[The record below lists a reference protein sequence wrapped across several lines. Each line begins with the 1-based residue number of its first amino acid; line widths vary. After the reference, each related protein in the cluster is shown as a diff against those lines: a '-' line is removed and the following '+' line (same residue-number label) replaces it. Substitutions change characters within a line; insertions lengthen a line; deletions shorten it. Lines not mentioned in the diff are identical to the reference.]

1 MRILHLSSLYPPEQV
16 GGAELMVETLART
29 QADQGH
35 AVAVACAARDEAG
48 PAQQD
53 GVTVY
58 RTGYGTPFHIL
69 DWPQHGRLD
78 RLRYKLAT
86 QWNPKTVARMAA
98 SVRDFAPDVVNT
110 HSLSELPPALWPML
124 ARHGV
129 PVVHTLHDFT
139 SLCTN
144 GAMARNGKAC
154 TGQHLK
160 CRLYAEPHRRCQRAV
175 SAVAAV
181 GTDLLDRHLAAG
193 FFGAVPS
200 ALRRVIWNPIPTGAP
215 ITRRKRTPHEPVRF
229 GFLGRIETSKGAD
242 ILFAACRALPSHG
255 WSLAVAG
262 RAVDGLD
269 RYRAATEGLPV
280 TFPGFVARDAFLDGI
295 DCLVVP
301 PIWPE
306 PFGRT
311 VAEAYARGVPVIG
324 TAIGGIGEQIGPG
337 PWLVPPGDEAA
348 LAGAMAR
355 IVAEPGRLA
364 EGLARAQAIR
374 AGTDP
379 AAVAD
384 AYLDLYAATRQ
395 ARASSTRNAHASPL
409 WEGVGD
415 RGHAEGTGSIHSEPP
430 PPPPLTPPHTGEGTR
445 ESGSPAQA
453 ERPQLSECRP

>member
-29 QADQGH
+29 QAGLGH
-35 AVAVACAARDEAG
+35 SVAVACAAREAAG
-48 PAQQD
+48 PVLQD

-69 DWPQHGRLD
+69 DWPEHGRLD

-86 QWNPKTVARMAA
+86 QWNRQTLVRMAA
-98 SVRDFAPDVVNT
+98 AVRDFAPEVVNM

-124 ARHGV
+124 AKLGV

-144 GAMARNGKAC
+144 GAMTRHGTAC
-154 TGQHLK
+154 AGQHLK

-193 FFGAVPS
+193 FFQAVPPG
-200 ALRRVIWNPIPTGAP
+200 LRRVIWNPIPPGAP
-215 ITRRKRTPHEPVRF
+215 AARRKRAPGEPVRF
-229 GFLGRIETSKGAD
+229 GYLGRIEAAKGAD
-242 ILFAACRALPSHG
+242 ILFAACRTLPAQG

-262 RAVDGLD
+262 RAVEGIDP
-269 RYRAATEGLPV
+269 YRALTAGLPV
-280 TFPGFVARDAFLDGI
+280 SFLGFAERDAFLDGI

-301 PIWPE
+301 PVWPE

-364 EGLARAQAIR
+364 EGLARADAIR

-379 AAVAD
+379 AAVAN
-384 AYLDLYAATRQ
+384 AYLDLYAATRDA
-395 ARASSTRNAHASPL
+395 ARAEQL
-409 WEGVGD
+409 
-415 RGHAEGTGSIHSEPP
+415 
-430 PPPPLTPPHTGEGTR
+430 
-445 ESGSPAQA
+445 PARA
-453 ERPQLSECRP
+453 ERPHLSECRP

>member
-29 QADQGH
+29 QAGLGH
-35 AVAVACAARDEAG
+35 AVAVACAAREAAG
-48 PAQQD
+48 PVQQD

-69 DWPQHGRLD
+69 DWPEHGRLD

-86 QWNPKTVARMAA
+86 QWNRQTLVRMAA
-98 SVRDFAPDVVNT
+98 AVRDFAPDVVNT

-124 ARHGV
+124 ARLGV

-144 GAMARNGKAC
+144 GAMTRHGTAC
-154 TGQHLK
+154 AGQHLK

-193 FFGAVPS
+193 FFQAVTPS
-200 ALRRVIWNPIPTGAP
+200 LRRVIWNPIPASAP
-215 ITRRKRTPHEPVRF
+215 TARRNRTPGEPVRF
-229 GFLGRIETSKGAD
+229 GYLGRIEAAKGAD
-242 ILFAACRALPSHG
+242 TLFAACRALPAQG

-262 RAVDGLD
+262 RAVEGLD
-269 RYRAATEGLPV
+269 RYRALTEGLPV
-280 TFPGFVARDAFLDGI
+280 AFLGFAERDAFLAGI

-301 PIWPE
+301 PVWAE

-348 LAGAMAR
+348 LAAAMAR
-355 IVAEPGRLA
+355 IIAEPGRLA
-364 EGLARAQAIR
+364 EGLARADAIR

-379 AAVAD
+379 AAVAN
-384 AYLDLYAATRQ
+384 AYLDLYAATRDAARSDPLP
-395 ARASSTRNAHASPL
+395 ARAEH
-409 WEGVGD
+409 
-415 RGHAEGTGSIHSEPP
+415 
-430 PPPPLTPPHTGEGTR
+430 
-445 ESGSPAQA
+445 
-453 ERPQLSECRP
+453 PQLSECRP

>member
-1 MRILHLSSLYPPEQV
+1 VRILHLSSLYPPEQV

-29 QADQGH
+29 QAGLGH
-35 AVAVACAARDEAG
+35 AVAVACAAREAAP
-48 PAQQD
+48 PAVQD

-86 QWNPKTVARMAA
+86 QWNPAILVRMAA
-98 SVRDFAPDVVNT
+98 AVRDFAPDVVNT
-110 HSLSELPPALWPML
+110 HSLSELPPGLWPML
-124 ARHGV
+124 AKRGV

-144 GAMARNGKAC
+144 GAMARNGTAC
-154 TGQHLK
+154 AGQHLK
-160 CRLYAEPHRRCQRAV
+160 CRLYAAPHRRCQRAV

-181 GTDLLDRHLAAG
+181 GTDLLNRHLAAG
-193 FFGAVPS
+193 FFEAVPPS
-200 ALRRVIWNPIPTGAP
+200 LRRVIWNPIPAGAP
-215 ITRRKRTPHEPVRF
+215 LARRTRTPGEPVRF
-229 GFLGRIETSKGAD
+229 GYLGRIEPSKGAD
-242 ILFAACRALPSHG
+242 ILFAACRLLPSQG
-255 WSLAVAG
+255 WSLTVAG

-269 RYRAATEGLPV
+269 RYRPMTEGMPV
-280 TFPGFVARDAFLDGI
+280 AFPGFAERDAFLDGI

-311 VAEAYARGVPVIG
+311 VAEAYARGVPVMG

-337 PWLVPPGDEAA
+337 PWLVPPGDAAA

-355 IVAEPGRLA
+355 IVAEPGHLA
-364 EGLARAQAIR
+364 EGLARAAAIR

-379 AAVAD
+379 AAVAN
-384 AYLDLYAATRQ
+384 AYLDLYAATRDALSLPTRD
-395 ARASSTRNAHASPL
+395 ARSSPFWGGA
-409 WEGVGD
+409 GGD
-415 RGHAEGTGSIHSEPP
+415 GADGTAAPGSEPP
-430 PPPPLTPPHTGEGTR
+430 PPLPPPHKGEGKR
-445 ESGSPAQA
+445 ESGSPAPA
-453 ERPQLSECRP
+453 ERPELSECRP

>member
-29 QADQGH
+29 QAGQGH
-35 AVAVACAARDEAG
+35 AVAVACASREVAG
-48 PAQQD
+48 PARQD

-86 QWNPKTVARMAA
+86 QWSPETVRRMAA
-98 SVRDFAPDVVNT
+98 AVRDFAPDVVNT
-110 HSLSELPPALWPML
+110 HSLSELPPALWLMV
-124 ARHGV
+124 ARLGV

-144 GAMARNGKAC
+144 GAMARHGQAC
-154 TGQHLK
+154 AGQHLK
-160 CRLYAEPHRRCQRAV
+160 CRLYAEPHRRCQRSV

-181 GTDLLDRHLAAG
+181 GTDLLDRHVAAG
-193 FFGAVPS
+193 FFGAVPPS
-200 ALRRVIWNPIPTGAP
+200 LRRVIWNPIPPGAP
-215 ITRRKRTPHEPVRF
+215 AARRSRDPEEPVRF
-229 GFLGRIETSKGAD
+229 GYLGRIEASKGAD
-242 ILFAACRALPSHG
+242 ILMAACRRLPPQG
-255 WSLAVAG
+255 WSLTVAG

-269 RYRAATEGLPV
+269 SYRAMTEGLPV
-280 TFPGFVARDAFLDGI
+280 AFVGFAERDAFLDGI

-348 LAGAMAR
+348 LAAAMAR

-364 EGLARAQAIR
+364 EGLTRAAAIR

-384 AYLDLYAATRQ
+384 AYLDLYAATRDA
-395 ARASSTRNAHASPL
+395 ARPNPL
-409 WEGVGD
+409 
-415 RGHAEGTGSIHSEPP
+415 
-430 PPPPLTPPHTGEGTR
+430 
-445 ESGSPAQA
+445 PAPA

>member
-1 MRILHLSSLYPPEQV
+1 MRILHLSSLYTPEQV

-29 QADQGH
+29 QAALGH
-35 AVAVACAARDEAG
+35 AVAVACTARQEAA
-48 PAQQD
+48 PVVQD

-58 RTGYGTPFHIL
+58 RTGYATPFHIL
-69 DWPQHGRLD
+69 DWPKHGRLS
-78 RLRYKLAT
+78 RLRFKLAN
-86 QWNPKTVARMAA
+86 QWNRTILARMAA
-98 SVRDFAPDVVNT
+98 AVRDFAPDVANT
-110 HSLSELPPALWPML
+110 HSISELPPAVWPML
-124 ARHGV
+124 ERLGV

-144 GAMARNGKAC
+144 GAMSRHGKAC
-154 TGQHLK
+154 AGQHLK
-160 CRLYAEPHRRCQRAV
+160 CRLYAEPHRHCQRAI

-193 FFGAVPS
+193 FFGTVAP
-200 ALRRVIWNPIPTGAP
+200 ALRRVIWNPIPPGAP
-215 ITRRKRTPHEPVRF
+215 STRRPRAPGEPVRF
-229 GFLGRIETSKGAD
+229 GYLGRIEACKGAD
-242 ILFAACRALPSHG
+242 ILFTACRSLPPQG

-262 RAVDGLD
+262 RAVDGLAP
-269 RYRAATEGLPV
+269 YRAMAEGLPV
-280 TFPGFVARDAFLDGI
+280 SFLGFAERDAFLDGI

-337 PWLVPPGDEAA
+337 PWLVPPGDADA
-348 LAGAMAR
+348 LASAMTR

-364 EGLARAQAIR
+364 EGLGRAAAIR
-374 AGTDP
+374 AGIDP

-384 AYLDLYAATRQ
+384 AYLDLYAATRD
-395 ARASSTRNAHASPL
+395 AACP
-409 WEGVGD
+409 
-415 RGHAEGTGSIHSEPP
+415 EP
-430 PPPPLTPPHTGEGTR
+430 R
-445 ESGSPAQA
+445 PATA

>member
-29 QADQGH
+29 QAGLGH
-35 AVAVACAARDEAG
+35 AVAVACTARKEEA
-48 PAQQD
+48 PVVQD

-69 DWPQHGRLD
+69 DWPDHARFD

-86 QWNPKTVARMAA
+86 QWNPTTLGRMAA
-98 SVRDFAPDVVNT
+98 AVRAFEPDVVNT
-110 HSLSELPPALWPML
+110 HSISELPPTLWPML
-124 ARHGV
+124 AKLGV

-144 GAMARNGKAC
+144 GAMARHGKAC

-160 CRLYAEPHRRCQRAV
+160 CRLYAEPHRRCQRAI

-181 GTDLLDRHLAAG
+181 GTDLLARHLAAG
-193 FFGAVPS
+193 FFGAVPDD
-200 ALRRVIWNPIPTGAP
+200 LRRVIWNPIPSSPPAARR
-215 ITRRKRTPHEPVRF
+215 TRPSGEPVRF
-229 GFLGRIETSKGAD
+229 GYLGRIEASKGVD
-242 ILFAACRALPSHG
+242 ILLGACRRLPPQG
-255 WSLAVAG
+255 WSLTVAG
-262 RAVDGLD
+262 RAADGLD
-269 RYRAATEGLPV
+269 RYRAMTEGLPV
-280 TFPGFVARDAFLDGI
+280 SFAGFAERDAFLDGI

-311 VAEAYARGVPVIG
+311 VAEAYGRGVPVIG

-337 PWLVPPGDEAA
+337 PWLVPPGDDAA
-348 LAGAMAR
+348 LAAAMAR
-355 IVAEPGRLA
+355 IVAEPRRLA
-364 EGLARAQAIR
+364 EGLARADAIR

-379 AAVAD
+379 AAVAS
-384 AYLDLYAATRQ
+384 AYVDLYAATRETL
-395 ARASSTRNAHASPL
+395 SSPTRDVLSSPL
-409 WEGVGD
+409 QGGA
-415 RGHAEGTGSIHSEPP
+415 GGGGGAGSSAALPSE
-430 PPPPLTPPHTGEGTR
+430 PPPPLTPPHKGEGKH
-445 ESGSPAQA
+445 ESGSPARA